1 MSRLFVRNLPKR
13 ATEADVRAHFA
24 PFGTLSDVRLVMT
37 EDGKSRRVAYV
48 GYVEQ
53 NAGERAMSQLNNT
66 YVLTSRIS
74 IDRALTRNDLDSA
87 RRLRREERERE
98 HAERLARRPQGARE
112 IINAIKTEGG
122 ERLAEFLKIRSQKHW
137 EDAVPDAG
145 VTLGEEDEMD
155 AIHEE
160 PACEPLD
167 DHGQNEADAQK
178 EEYDSSRIKI
188 VGLSPLTTE
197 EALRN
202 HFARYGAVRD
212 TIVCMDR
219 LTSQPNGVAFVTF
232 ELPEVA
238 HQARGH
244 PEIIID
250 GKIVR
255 VFMARSIPVRERPFM
270 VKGRDTHNKL
280 AWNPSFL
287 RTETVASTV
296 AQRLGIEKTEVASN
310 AVGLAVAEA
319 TLVGEAE
326 EALYEKGVLIGEKAY
341 GIGEN
346 QRSRVLIL
354 CKNLTADLKAEDLA
368 ECFSAHGL
376 VLRSQIVYPGFA
388 LVEMG
393 SPQDAR
399 RAFNMLA
406 FKRIGPQ
413 KVPLFLE
420 FALLSNQT
428 NVEANATGPDVQTDD
443 TVKNN
448 PVTVHLRNVSFDTSP
463 ERVEAV
469 ARELQGFLSCHMVL
483 HAQGHRGFGFVEFR
497 SKETA
502 ERAIDHLS
510 RVVLDGYKWEAAL
523 ARARAGRDDQVDDD
537 ATTKLIIKNLAFQAS
552 EKELRQLVS
561 QFGRVVSFR
570 APKKID
576 GTLRGFAFV
585 QYATEKEAGAALR
598 ALRQTHF
605 YGRHLVPQFSD
616 DMGLDMGC
624 ARGVRA

>member
-1 MSRLFVRNLPKR
+1 MSRLFIRNLPKR

-24 PFGTLSDVRLVMT
+24 PFGTLSDVRLVTM
-37 EDGKSRRVAYV
+37 EDGRSRRVAYV

-53 NAGERAMSQLNNT
+53 EAGERAMSQLNNT
-66 YVLTSRIS
+66 YILTSRIRVE
-74 IDRALTRNDLDSA
+74 RALTRNDLDSA

-112 IINAIKTEGG
+112 IIEAIKAEGG
-122 ERLAEFLKIRSQKHW
+122 ERLAEFLKIRSQKRW
-137 EDAVPDAG
+137 EDGIPKADVEIDEEDAVDS
-145 VTLGEEDEMD
+145 VQ
-155 AIHEE
+155 EE

-167 DHGQNEADAQK
+167 DHGQNEADAQN
-178 EEYDSSRIKI
+178 EDYDSSRIKI

-197 EALRN
+197 ETLRK
-202 HFARYGAVRD
+202 HFSRFGAVRD
-212 TIVCMDR
+212 AIVCMDR

-244 PEIIID
+244 PEVIID
-250 GKIVR
+250 GKVVR
-255 VFMARSIPVRERPFM
+255 VFMARSIPIREKPFM
-270 VKGRDTHNKL
+270 IKGRDTHNKL

-326 EALYEKGVLIGEKAY
+326 EALYEQGVLIGEKAY
-341 GIGEN
+341 GVGEN

-354 CKNLTADLKAEDLA
+354 CKNLTADLKAEELA
-368 ECFSAHGL
+368 EYFCAYGL

-406 FKRIGPQ
+406 FKRIGSQ

-428 NVEANATGPDVQTDD
+428 NVEAKADDQNVQADE

-448 PVTVHLRNVSFDTSP
+448 PVTVHLRNISFDTSP

-469 ARELQGFLSCHMVL
+469 ARELQGFTSCRLIL
-483 HAQGHRGFGFVEFR
+483 HAQGHRGFGFVEFKN
-497 SKETA
+497 KETA
-502 ERAIDHLS
+502 ERAIEHLS
-510 RVVLDGYKWEAAL
+510 RVVLDGYKWEASL
-523 ARARAGRDDQVDDD
+523 ARSRTVSNDQVDDE

-552 EKELRQLVS
+552 EKELRQLAS

-576 GTLRGFAFV
+576 GSLRGFAFV
-585 QYATEKEAGAALR
+585 QYATEKEATAALR

-616 DMGLDMGC
+616 DTGLGMEC
-624 ARGVRA
+624 TRGVRA